1 MRTVKHNFKKQR
13 RESSRCPALIDL
25 GKLLPGKEAN
35 LYHSRPLAGLSKR
48 KIAAYFPEA
57 IGKERQSENKSK
69 RRPLLNPDPSRLTLP
84 MRLTT
89 AVL

>member
-1 MRTVKHNFKKQR
+1 
-13 RESSRCPALIDL
+13 
-25 GKLLPGKEAN
+25 
-35 LYHSRPLAGLSKR
+35 LSKR